1 MKNGFLFI
9 DKRRNFVGQTMAIMN
24 NVDKIRILEVP
35 SELGAG
41 TRGASLGIGAIKV
54 AALNMRNNFFSVFD
68 STIVP
73 NENELLFE
81 DSPTQFANY
90 IDGIVKVYNYVSHF
104 VSEEV
109 TYNKR
114 FPIVLAGDHSTAGAT
129 ITGIK
134 KSNPDKRLG
143 VVWIDAHADL
153 HTPYTTPSGNLHG
166 MPLAVCLGLDNLE
179 HQRNYIPQEIE
190 DHWYKLKHMGGVYP
204 KIEPNDL
211 VFVALRDTEMEE
223 DFLCRRMG
231 IRNFEVNEVREK
243 GSKRIVKDILDYLSA
258 CDMIYI
264 SFDVDSMDCNLVSR
278 GTGTPVENGLAEHEA
293 NDIVCGLIQD
303 EKTCCLEI
311 TEVNP
316 TLDNKKNTMAE
327 TAFRILDNA
336 AKTVLTR

>member
-1 MKNGFLFI
+1 MTNKIN
-9 DKRRNFVGQTMAIMN
+9 
-24 NVDKIRILEVP
+24 DKIRLLEVP

-54 AALNMRNNFFSVFD
+54 AALNAKNKFFSKFE
-68 STIVP
+68 STKIP

-81 DSPTQFANY
+81 DSPTQYANY

-134 KSNPDKRLG
+134 KSNPNKRLG
-143 VVWIDAHADL
+143 VIWIDAHADL

-166 MPLAVCLGLDNLE
+166 MPLAVCLGINNLE
-179 HQRNYIPQEIE
+179 NQRNDIPKEIK
-190 DHWYKLKHMGGVYP
+190 DHWHKLKHMGDVYP

-211 VFVALRDTEMEE
+211 VFIALRDTEKEE
-223 DFLCRRMG
+223 DYLCERLG
-231 IRNFEVNEVREK
+231 IRNFDVEEVQEK
-243 GSKRIVKDILDYLSA
+243 GAPKIVEEVLQYLIN

-264 SFDVDSMDCNLVSR
+264 SFDVDSMDCNLVSK
-278 GTGTPVENGLAEHEA
+278 GTGTPVPEGLSEEEA
-293 NDIVCGLIQD
+293 TEIVTGLVAD
-303 EKTCCLEI
+303 PKTCCLEI

-316 TLDNKKNTMAE
+316 TLDNKCNVMAE
-327 TAFRILDNA
+327 TAFRVLDQA
-336 AKTVLTR
+336 AQTVLNRKDAYVE

>member
-1 MKNGFLFI
+1 MINKKN
-9 DKRRNFVGQTMAIMN
+9 
-24 NVDKIRILEVP
+24 DKIRILEVP

-54 AALNMRNNFFSVFD
+54 AALNAGNKYFSNYN
-68 STIVP
+68 STIIP

-81 DSPTQFANY
+81 ASPTQYANY

-109 TYNKR
+109 THNQR

-143 VVWIDAHADL
+143 VIWIDAHADL

-166 MPLAVCLGLDNLE
+166 MPLAVCLGIDNKE
-179 HQRNYIPQEIE
+179 KQRNDIPTEIAE
-190 DHWYKLKHMGGVYP
+190 HWHRLKQMGKVFP
-204 KIEPNDL
+204 KIEANDL
-211 VFVALRDTEMEE
+211 VFIALRDTEEEE
-223 DFLCRRMG
+223 DFLIQRGG
-231 IRNFEVNEVREK
+231 IRNFAVKEVREK
-243 GSKRIVKDILDYLSA
+243 GCAQIVKEVLAYLNN

-264 SFDVDSMDCNLVSR
+264 SFDVDSMDCDLVSR
-278 GTGTPVENGLAEHEA
+278 GTGTPVPNGLSEQEA
-293 NDIVCGLIQD
+293 TEIVCGLVADPKI
-303 EKTCCLEI
+303 CCLEV

-316 TLDNKKNTMAE
+316 TLDDKCNTMAE
-327 TAFRILDNA
+327 TAFRVLDRATNIV
-336 AKTVLTR
+336 KNR